1 MPNRALLLDRDG
13 VVNVDHGYVVERER
27 FAFMD
32 GIFDLTRHAV
42 DRGFRVVVVT
52 NQSGI
57 ARGYYTETAF
67 LDLSQWMCA
76 VFRERGVELA
86 GLFHCPYHPKGPVAR
101 YTRDSF
107 WRKPNPGM
115 ILDAARRLDLGLS
128 RSVFLGD
135 QATDMQAALAA
146 GVGLRVRLNGAHNAQ
161 ADAQDGDPAASLT
174 IGRLTDLIPHLR

>member
-1 MPNRALLLDRDG
+1 MLNRALLLDRDG

-27 FAFMD
+27 FVFVD
-32 GIFDLTRHAV
+32 GIFELARHAA
-42 DRGFRVVVVT
+42 DRGFRVVIVT

-57 ARGYYTETAF
+57 ARGYYTEAAF
-67 LDLSQWMCA
+67 LELSEWMRA
-76 VFRERGVELA
+76 AFREHGVELA

-115 ILDAARRLDLGLS
+115 ILDAARRLDLNLS

-135 QATDMQAALAA
+135 QATDMQAALTA
-146 GVGLRVRLNGAHNAQ
+146 GVGLRVQLS
-161 ADAQDGDPAASLT
+161 DTQDGDQAASLT
-174 IGRLTDLIPHLR
+174 IGRLTDLIPRLR

>member
-1 MPNRALLLDRDG
+1 MLNRALLLDRDG

-27 FAFMD
+27 FVFVD
-32 GIFDLTRHAV
+32 GIFELARHAV
-42 DRGFRVVVVT
+42 DRGFRVVIVT

-57 ARGYYTETAF
+57 ARGYYTEAAF
-67 LDLSQWMCA
+67 LELSEWMRA
-76 VFRERGVELA
+76 AFREHGVELA

-115 ILDAARRLDLGLS
+115 ILDAARRLDLDLS

-135 QATDMQAALAA
+135 QATDMQAALTA
-146 GVGLRVRLNGAHNAQ
+146 GVGLRVQLS
-161 ADAQDGDPAASLT
+161 DAQDGDQAASLT
-174 IGRLTDLIPHLR
+174 ISRLTDLIPRLR